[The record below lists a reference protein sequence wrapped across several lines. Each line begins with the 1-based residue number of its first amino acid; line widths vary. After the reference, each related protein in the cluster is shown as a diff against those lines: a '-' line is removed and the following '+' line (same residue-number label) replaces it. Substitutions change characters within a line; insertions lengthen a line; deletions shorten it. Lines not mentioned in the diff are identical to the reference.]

1 MNDWNAHSCIGDHN
15 LNELN
20 CRAPRALD
28 LAGRGLI
35 DTCARQ
41 PRRWRNSPGSSK
53 IGAIM
58 SRSPLDEILELP
70 TAQRVEIAQEI
81 WESVFEHP
89 DDVFLTSAQKEELER
104 RWRAFEEN
112 PDEGEPWEDV
122 KQSLLS
128 E

>member
-1 MNDWNAHSCIGDHN
+1 
-15 LNELN
+15 
-20 CRAPRALD
+20 
-28 LAGRGLI
+28 
-35 DTCARQ
+35 
-41 PRRWRNSPGSSK
+41 
-53 IGAIM
+53 M

-70 TAQRVEIAQEI
+70 TAQRVEIAPEI